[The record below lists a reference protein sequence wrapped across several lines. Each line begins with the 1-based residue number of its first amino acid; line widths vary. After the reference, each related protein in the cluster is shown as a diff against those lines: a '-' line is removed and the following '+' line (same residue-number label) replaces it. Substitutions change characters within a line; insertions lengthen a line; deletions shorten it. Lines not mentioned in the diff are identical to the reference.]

1 MSKSRK
7 SSRSNRSEGDWLTW
21 LATADPTAREAL
33 RGEVQAIKE
42 AEYEGGAELSKIM
55 IQGLISGTISP
66 SISEEARG
74 WAEIMLAAQAT
85 QLALAKPEG
94 DASSTSIIL
103 ALGDLQKKEAPKIEA
118 QYTIEA
124 EIDAEKSEFEQLLAR
139 GK

>member
-1 MSKSRK
+1 
-7 SSRSNRSEGDWLTW
+7 
-21 LATADPTAREAL
+21 
-33 RGEVQAIKE
+33 
-42 AEYEGGAELSKIM
+42 M

-139 GK
+139 SK

>member
-42 AEYEGGAELSKIM
+42 AEYEGVAELSKII

-103 ALGDLQKKEAPKIEA
+103 ALGDLQKKEAPKI
-118 QYTIEA
+118 
-124 EIDAEKSEFEQLLAR
+124 
-139 GK
+139 